1 MEFQGRTIL
10 IVEDDN
16 NINNMLYELLTLNG
30 YKTVQAY
37 SGTEALLYI
46 SNNNIDLVILDLM
59 IPGKDRKWSNKWDKK
74 EQKYSNN
81 STNSNRWYKHKGWN
95 TKSRSRRLY
104 YKAFW

>member
-59 IPGKDRKWSNKWDKK
+59 IPGKDRK
-74 EQKYSNN
+74 
-81 STNSNRWYKHKGWN
+81 
-95 TKSRSRRLY
+95 
-104 YKAFW
+104 